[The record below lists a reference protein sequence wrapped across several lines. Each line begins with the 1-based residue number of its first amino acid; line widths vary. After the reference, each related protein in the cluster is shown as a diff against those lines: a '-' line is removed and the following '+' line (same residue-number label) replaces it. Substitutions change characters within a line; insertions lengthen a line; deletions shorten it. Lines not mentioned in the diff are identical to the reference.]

1 VLGLGLSLSPIGAYL
16 AVTASFKLVPI
27 LFSLTVLTW
36 VSGFDIIYALQ
47 DEDFDRENRLH
58 SIPAALGKKNAL
70 MVSNMLHLLSACLV
84 ITAGY
89 LGQFNWV
96 YWIGAAIFIG
106 LLIYQHLIVKPND
119 LSRVNMAFANTNGMA
134 SVAFA
139 IFAITSLMIQ
149 PYL

>member
-1 VLGLGLSLSPIGAYL
+1 M
-16 AVTASFKLVPI
+16 
-27 LFSLTVLTW
+27 W

-47 DEDFDRENRLH
+47 DEEFDKENRLH

-70 MVSNMLHLLSACLV
+70 MVSNLLHVLSASLV

-89 LGQFNWV
+89 LGEFNWV

-119 LSRVNMAFANTNGMA
+119 LSKVNMAFANTNGLA
-134 SVAFA
+134 SIAFA
-139 IFAITSLMIQ
+139 VFAITSLMIQ